1 MAGIGHA
8 KEKKGAEMLGIKTK
22 MEVQKMEVTREEAKK
37 MVQEAID
44 ESRDRIRAE
53 KAEAALQ
60 AVNDAWDRAWEKAM
74 PRYEQKPTRELPTI
88 AEPSAEIKADEKREH
103 GAWQFLYGICT
114 GALGVLII
122 ACTVILTRML

>member
-1 MAGIGHA
+1 MTSEERA
-8 KEKKGAEMLGIKTK
+8 
-22 MEVQKMEVTREEAKK
+22 EAKR
-37 MVQEAID
+37 MVQEALE

-60 AVNDAWDRAWEKAM
+60 ATNEAWDRAWEKAM
-74 PRYEQKPTRELPTI
+74 PRYKPQEAVTVIAQPEQR
-88 AEPSAEIKADEKREH
+88 AEQETNKES
-103 GAWQFLYGICT
+103 GAWQYLYGICT